1 MTSDVTESAPTG
13 LRERKKLR
21 TRRAILETAQAMFVE
36 RGYDN
41 VTVTEIAYAVGL
53 SAKTV
58 FSYFPSKEDLVF
70 DRDLEMRALLR
81 DRIRDRAPGRTPLD
95 ALVGLLREL
104 IAEAEQGASDPEI
117 DTERGLSEREI
128 DTERGLSER
137 EIDTER
143 GLSERESDTGS
154 RATEELGRLHRMV
167 GDSATL
173 QSRLRLM
180 WEQFEQEVAEV
191 LADEAGEPRHAP
203 RPRVVAAQLLLIF
216 RLMSSDHLLGYLQAH
231 SRPFQ
236 RAALETWLQISVEL
250 IGGGIADHARR
261 PG

>member
-1 MTSDVTESAPTG
+1 MTGSAPTG
-13 LRERKKLR
+13 MRERKKLR

-95 ALVGLLREL
+95 ALVGLLRDL
-104 IAEAEQGASDPEI
+104 IA

-143 GLSERESDTGS
+143 GLSEREIDTERGSSDPGS
-154 RATEELGRLHRMV
+154 RAAEELGRLHRMV